1 MSGFFALLGV
11 LISFLYKTN
20 QKYGKIENK
29 KLYYFHIAFMV
40 LAMLL
45 TYLSFTS
52 GLQLLYKFDE
62 IIYAVNN
69 TNGFLSSTVNIIVW
83 IIYTLANIVILF
95 STFAIAQRSNKAR
108 KIFIIAIPVSLFTG
122 GLRMVNELIAKST
135 VEVSV
140 SATMILISMLLF
152 SIPYV
157 ALYFFYNNQKVKQV
171 LFISDI

>member
-62 IIYAVNN
+62 VIHALNN
-69 TNGFLSSTVNIIVW
+69 TKGFLSSTVNIIVW
-83 IIYTLANIVILF
+83 MIYTTANIVILF
-95 STFAIAQRSNKAR
+95 STFAMAQRSNKAR
-108 KIFIIAIPVSLFTG
+108 KIFIFTIPISLLMG
-122 GLRMVNELIAKST
+122 ALRMLNELIAKST
-135 VEVSV
+135 AEVSISTTIIV
-140 SATMILISMLLF
+140 ISMLLF
-152 SIPYV
+152 FIPYML
-157 ALYFFYNNQKVKQV
+157 LYFFYNNKKNKQV
-171 LFISDI
+171 LFISKI